1 MIAVLF
7 AQSWASWLSEFYE
20 LNIDRWLL
28 VGWSVLA
35 VLTVIAAVGMLIKIV
50 KSNKGMR
57 P

>member
-1 MIAVLF
+1 MVF
-7 AQSWASWLSEFYE
+7 AAAGWVEWLREFYE
-20 LNIDRWLL
+20 LNVDRWLL

-35 VLTVIAAVGMLIKIV
+35 VLTVIAALGMLLKIV